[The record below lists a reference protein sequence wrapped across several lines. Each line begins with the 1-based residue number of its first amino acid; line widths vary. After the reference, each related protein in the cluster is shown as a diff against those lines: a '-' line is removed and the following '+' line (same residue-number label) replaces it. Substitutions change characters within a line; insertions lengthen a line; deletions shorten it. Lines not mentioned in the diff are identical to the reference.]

1 MMSVDIA
8 TARASSKLQIF
19 GRNTSSNVQKVLWCC
34 AELGIDYDRHDV
46 GLKFGVNDT
55 PEYLA
60 MNPNGL
66 VPTISDQ
73 GKVVWESNSIIRY
86 LASKLEGEAL
96 YPGDAAARA
105 TVNQWLD
112 WEISTMAVAIT
123 PVFWGLIRTPEQ
135 DRDIKAIDAGV
146 EKLKDLWL
154 IVDDQLQ
161 GRAFLTGDTLTLAD
175 IALGNSIHRWYAF
188 PIERPELPALRR
200 WYESFLERPAYREHV
215 AKPVV

>member
-1 MMSVDIA
+1 MSVDIA
-8 TARASSKLQIF
+8 VAQTSPKLQIF

-34 AELGIDYDRHDV
+34 AELDIDYDRHDV

-66 VPTISDQ
+66 VPTISDR

-86 LASKLEGEAL
+86 LASRSEGEVL
-96 YPGDAAARA
+96 YPADPAARA
-105 TVNQWLD
+105 IVNQWLD
-112 WEISTMAVAIT
+112 WEIGTMAVAIT
-123 PVFWGLIRTPEQ
+123 PVFWGLIRTPEEE
-135 DRDIKAIDAGV
+135 RDIKAIDASV
-146 EKLKDLWL
+146 EKLKGLWRIL
-154 IVDDQLQ
+154 DSQLE
-161 GRAFLTGDTLTLAD
+161 GRAFLVGDKLTLAD

-200 WYESFLERPAYREHV
+200 WYESFLERPGYRDHV